1 MGDANMPDTDI
12 LSSHKLCDVVDKI
25 LPSAFGTM
33 IKTNR
38 KQKSLKKKKPH
49 KTQLERIGEKTRAE
63 CLMDVSPVL
72 RTTVRYG
79 AQLRA
84 CLERCWR

>member
-38 KQKSLKKKKPH
+38 KQKSLKKKNPTKP
-49 KTQLERIGEKTRAE
+49 
-63 CLMDVSPVL
+63 SL
-72 RTTVRYG
+72 RELGKKHEPNV
-79 AQLRA
+79 
-84 CLERCWR
+84 